1 MVQTASNRWAFVLA
15 AATAVAVSLTS
26 LGARSNLIAAEAEVV
41 EETPKDIIVDQIRK
55 QGFACDNALS
65 AERDREQSKPNES
78 VWILK
83 CEKATYRVRLVPDM
97 AAGVERID

>member
-1 MVQTASNRWAFVLA
+1 MASNRWVFALA
-15 AATAVAVSLTS
+15 AATAGAISLTS
-26 LGARSNLIAAEAEVV
+26 LGGRSTLIAAEAGAV

-55 QGFACDNALS
+55 QGFACDNAQS
-65 AERDREQSKPNES
+65 AERDREQSKPNEA

-83 CEKATYRVRLVPDM
+83 CDKATYRVRLVPDM